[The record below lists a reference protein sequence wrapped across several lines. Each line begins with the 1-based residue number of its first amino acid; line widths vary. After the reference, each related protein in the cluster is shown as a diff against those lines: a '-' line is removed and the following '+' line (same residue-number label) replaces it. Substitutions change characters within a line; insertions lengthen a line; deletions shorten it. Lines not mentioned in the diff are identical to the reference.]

1 MEHIK
6 IHTYVTQMHWGDE
19 NRTFQNCCYW
29 FDEGEIFMSICYII
43 HLMLYA
49 VVLLCEA
56 HPKLCFV
63 HHFFGLVVSVSAS
76 GLQDFWFEFV

>member
-1 MEHIK
+1 
-6 IHTYVTQMHWGDE
+6 
-19 NRTFQNCCYW
+19 
-29 FDEGEIFMSICYII
+29 MSICYII